1 VTSKILNNKVAVITG
16 AGSGIGKATALR
28 FAEEGARLALLDVNK
43 QAADAA
49 RKEIQPEALVVET
62 DVSNAA
68 SVERA
73 CKEVMASYP
82 VVDILVNAAGVEL
95 PGDIFDTTHQTWDA
109 TIGIN
114 VTGSFLV
121 GQAFARVMKA
131 QGQGSIV
138 NIGSTASALGIANLL
153 AYCVSKGAV
162 AQLTRGMAVEAAPFG
177 IRVNCVHPGY
187 TNTPMGNAGAAQ
199 QGISIEEFQTKAA
212 KKYPMGRIGESHEV
226 AAAILF
232 LASDDASFVTGAHLA
247 VDGGL
252 VAKQPLA

>member
-1 VTSKILNNKVAVITG
+1 MSGKVAVITG
-16 AGSGIGKATALR
+16 AASGIGKATAAR

-43 QAADAA
+43 KAADEA
-49 RKEIQPEALVVET
+49 RSEIQPEALVIQT
-62 DVSNAA
+62 DVSDAA

-73 CKEVMASYP
+73 FKEVTAKYP
-82 VVDILVNAAGVEL
+82 EVDILVNAAGVEL
-95 PGDIFDTTHQTWDA
+95 PGDIFDTTKDTWDK

-121 GQAFARVMKA
+121 GQAFARAMKA
-131 QGQGSIV
+131 QGHGSIV
-138 NIGSTASALGIANLL
+138 NVGSTASALGIANLL
-153 AYCVSKGAV
+153 AYCVSKGAI

-177 IRVNCVHPGY
+177 IRVNCVHPGF

-199 QGISIEEFQTKAA
+199 LGIPIKEFQAKAA
-212 KKYPMGRIGESHEV
+212 RKYPMGRIAESHEV

-232 LASDDASFVTGAHLA
+232 LASDEASFVTGAHLA

>member
-1 VTSKILNNKVAVITG
+1 MITG

-43 QAADAA
+43 QAVEAA
-49 RKEIQPEALVVET
+49 RTEIQPEALVVQM
-62 DVSNAA
+62 DVSDAA

-73 CKEVMASYP
+73 CNEVIAKYR

-95 PGDIFDTTHQTWDA
+95 PGDIFDTTHETWDK
-109 TIGIN
+109 TMNIN

-121 GQAFARVMKA
+121 GQAFARVMKS
-131 QGQGSIV
+131 QGHGSIV

-199 QGISIEEFQTKAA
+199 LGIPIEEFQAKAA
-212 KKYPMGRIGESHEV
+212 RKYPMGRIAESHEV
-226 AAAILF
+226 AAAVLF

>member
-1 VTSKILNNKVAVITG
+1 VITG
-16 AGSGIGKATALR
+16 AASGIGKATAER
-28 FAEEGARLALLDVNK
+28 FAAEGATLALLDINAKAVGEASQN
-43 QAADAA
+43 
-49 RKEIQPEALVVET
+49 IQPSALTVQV
-62 DVSNAA
+62 DVSDRT

-73 CKEVMASYP
+73 CKEVVDKYP
-82 VVDILVNAAGVEL
+82 VVDVVVNAAGVEL
-95 PGDIFDTTHQTWDA
+95 PGDIFDTTPETWDK

-121 GQAFARVMKA
+121 AQAFARVMKA
-131 QGQGSIV
+131 QGHGSIV

-162 AQLTRGMAVEAAPFG
+162 AQLTRGMAVEAARFG

-199 QGISIEEFQTKAA
+199 LGIPVEEFQARAA
-212 KKYPMGRIGESHEV
+212 RKYPMGRIAESHEV

-232 LASDDASFVTGAHLA
+232 LASDDASFITGAHLA